1 MIGKIYSFLT
11 SCYNPTLH
19 KMDYKKRPALII
31 GISDRSDYAV
41 LPVSRVTNPIN
52 LDPNYDIKIDPS
64 VYPLSGLKSIS
75 YVRTHKQTVCNAGE
89 LGPYIGDLKADYEDL
104 YLEILEKLE
113 EYNENL
119 LSKAI

>member
-1 MIGKIYSFLT
+1 MIGKIYCFLT
-11 SCYNPTLH
+11 PYYNASLG

-41 LPVSRVTNPIN
+41 LPVSRVTNPVN
-52 LDPNYDIKIDPS
+52 LDLNYDIKIDPS
-64 VYPLSGLKSIS
+64 VYPLSGLKFVS
-75 YVRTHKQTVCNAGE
+75 YVRTHKQTVFNAGE
-89 LGPYIGDLKADYEDL
+89 LGSYVGDLKTDYEDL

-113 EYNENL
+113 EYNGNL